1 MLSFIKEVG
10 FEVDLRGSEGYGS
23 VRINWEMR
31 KLGPVSGIALR
42 LGSWAVGS

>member
-1 MLSFIKEVG
+1 MLSLIEEVA
-10 FEVDLRGSEGYGS
+10 FEVDLRGSGGYGS

-31 KLGPVSGIALR
+31 ELGPVSGIALR